1 MKRLVC
7 GWVPAAFVCLTAL
20 ASGCAENNEAA
31 VTGNKG
37 SIAAKAPEGGAPTS
51 QADIAKR
58 GQAAA
63 ANQYKASGYP
73 GAAKK

>member
-1 MKRLVC
+1 MKRLLC
-7 GWVPAAFVCLTAL
+7 GWVPAALCVL
-20 ASGCAENNEAA
+20 AFAPGCAENNEAA
-31 VTGNKG
+31 VTSG
-37 SIAAKAPEGGAPTS
+37 SGTAVAKAPEGGVPTS

-63 ANQYKASGYP
+63 KGQYNASGYP